1 MVSLITPFLPFLAA
15 LPTAFTSG
23 GPICDPTGPTSC
35 EASPRAAMMLGAPV
49 ADSDGPRYATQAVVD
64 CRAPTVHL
72 PIDPALLAG
81 LVGECDGTP
90 SDAWYRASRDPDS
103 ERATNSLRPARR
115 DRRAASTLAACAGLP
130 SEGGDASS
138 GPAPSQPMAL
148 FALPAL
154 PPVSATRFAAA
165 GSTSPPTRQPSPLER
180 PPRT

>member
-1 MVSLITPFLPFLAA
+1 MVGLVIPFLVA
-15 LPTAFTSG
+15 LPTVLASG
-23 GPICDPTGPTSC
+23 GPICDPAGATSC
-35 EASPRAAMMLGAPV
+35 EAAPRTAMMLGAP
-49 ADSDGPRYATQAVVD
+49 DPGSDGPRYATQAVVD
-64 CRAPTVHL
+64 CRVPAVHN

-90 SDAWYRASRDPDS
+90 SDAWYRASRNPDS

-115 DRRAASTLAACAGLP
+115 DRRAASTLAACACLP

-148 FALPAL
+148 FALPVL
-154 PPVSATRFAAA
+154 PPVSAARFDAERL
-165 GSTSPPTRQPSPLER
+165 TSPPTRQPRPLER